1 MDAVTKAE
9 IGKRLRRK
17 REDAGYT
24 RERLGELCSL
34 SPRFIANIEL
44 GDSTFSL
51 DSLMAI
57 CRVLSCSSD
66 DLLFGVQGD
75 DPGWSDILSQLRRL
89 DSRYQPE
96 LGKILQG
103 VIETIL
109 KAEQPPR

>member
-1 MDAVTKAE
+1 MDAATKRA
-9 IGKRLRRK
+9 IGKRIRSK
-17 REDAGYT
+17 RESAGYT
-24 RERLGELCSL
+24 RERLSELCAL
-34 SPRFIANIEL
+34 SPRFLANVEL
-44 GDSTFSL
+44 GDSAVSL
-51 DSLMAI
+51 ETLI
-57 CRVLSCSSD
+57 TLCRVLSCSSD
-66 DLLFGVQGD
+66 DLLFGVQED